1 VESALVGPGV
11 TQPGVQVGGGGNNVE
26 DVGLA
31 PARSG
36 EVMAW
41 LNSSTQ
47 VGGFVGSVAREFTA
61 GW

>member
-1 VESALVGPGV
+1 MSAAAATTSTMSASLHH
-11 TQPGVQVGGGGNNVE
+11 
-26 DVGLA
+26 
-31 PARSG
+31 RSG